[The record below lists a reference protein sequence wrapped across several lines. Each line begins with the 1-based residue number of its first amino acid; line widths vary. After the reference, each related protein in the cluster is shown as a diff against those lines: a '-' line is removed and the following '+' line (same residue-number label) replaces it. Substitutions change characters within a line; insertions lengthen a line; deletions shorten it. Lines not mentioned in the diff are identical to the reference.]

1 MNCGEDRLT
10 VVVVSYNT
18 RALLLEC
25 LTSIAGSSPDLEI
38 VVVDNNSSDGS
49 GDAVRQ
55 YFPQVKLT
63 QNPTN
68 VGFARACNRAIIA
81 TTSPLI
87 LLLNSDARLNSQAL
101 SALCDC
107 MSSDRRCGAAACTI
121 VDADGAVTPNT
132 WHFLNPANQA
142 LELIGIRLASRL
154 LSRTHRPVLDQGKCD
169 NAIDWIDGACLMLR
183 RSALEDVGLFDERFF
198 MYSEDEDLCFRL
210 KQRGWSVCFTA
221 RGSVTHCGGASA
233 AQNRVESLARYYS
246 SQMEFLRKNR
256 SAFSEWLY
264 TWAMRYVLI
273 AKKLFGKQS
282 SMAGFTASADEMLA
296 ALKRAAHRDKSPR

>member
-18 RALLLEC
+18 RALLLDC
-25 LTSIAGSSPDLEI
+25 LASIVDCDPGLEI

-49 GDAVRQ
+49 ADAVLQ
-55 YFPQVKLT
+55 SFPQAMLI
-63 QNPTN
+63 QNQRN
-68 VGFARACNRAIIA
+68 AGFGRACNQAIAA

-107 MSSDRRCGAAACTI
+107 LSSDRRCGAAGCTI
-121 VDADGAVTPNT
+121 VDAAGVVTPNT
-132 WHFLNPANQA
+132 WHFLNPVNQA
-142 LELIGIRLASRL
+142 LELIGIRPASQL
-154 LSRTHRPVLDQGKCD
+154 LSRTHRLALDHARQDKS
-169 NAIDWIDGACLMLR
+169 IDWIDGACLMLR
-183 RSALEDVGLFDERFF
+183 RAALEDVGLFDERFF

-210 KQRGWSVCFTA
+210 KQRGWSVCFTGG
-221 RGSVTHCGGASA
+221 GSVIHCGGASA
-233 AQNRVESLARYYS
+233 AQDRIESLARYYS

-256 SAFSEWLY
+256 SAVSEWFY
-264 TWAMRYVLI
+264 TWAMRCVLI

-296 ALKRAAHRDKSPR
+296 AFNRAAHRDKSPL